1 MQVILVRD
9 VKNLGVSGEVVNVAD
24 GYARNYLIP
33 RGLAVPATEG
43 GLRQV
48 KTRQAAEQQRR
59 EKEAEEAAKLV
70 ELLDGGKVEVLAKC
84 GEGGRLFGSVT
95 SADIAAAIKDQYKT
109 EIDKRKVELAEPIKT
124 VGSHQ
129 VTIRVYPG
137 MTAVVTV
144 EVKEAK

>member
-33 RGLAVPATEG
+33 GFWPCRRRKAGCVSENEAGSPNSSAGEG
-43 GLRQV
+43 G
-48 KTRQAAEQQRR
+48 RR
-59 EKEAEEAAKLV
+59 AKLV
-70 ELLDGGKVEVLAKC
+70 ELLDGG
-84 GEGGRLFGSVT
+84 EGLRSWPSVVKGAWLVWSVT
-95 SADIAAAIKDQYKT
+95 SADIAAPSRISKT
-109 EIDKRKVELAEPIKT
+109 EIDKRKVELKLPIKT

>member
-1 MQVILVRD
+1 M
-9 VKNLGVSGEVVNVAD
+9 
-24 GYARNYLIP
+24 
-33 RGLAVPATEG
+33 
-43 GLRQV
+43 
-48 KTRQAAEQQRR
+48 
-59 EKEAEEAAKLV
+59 
-70 ELLDGGKVEVLAKC
+70 
-84 GEGGRLFGSVT
+84 T